1 MPLPFLFIFT
11 RFARTLVALWRNPES
26 RGLLGLT
33 GLVITTG
40 ATFYHFVEGWGW
52 LDSFYFTI
60 ITLTTIGYG
69 DFTPKTDGGK
79 LFTMIYVF
87 IGLGIL
93 LAFIDAVANQQRET
107 PGLFRRGPKPVESI
121 QDSSA
126 TEDIRNKAH
135 QE

>member
-33 GLVITTG
+33 GLVITAG

-79 LFTMIYVF
+79 LFTMMYVF

-93 LAFIDAVANQQRET
+93 LAFIDMVANQQQEA
-107 PGLFRRGPKPVESI
+107 PGLFRRGTRPLESPPEC
-121 QDSSA
+121 STA
-126 TEDIRNKAH
+126 GT
-135 QE
+135 

>member
-1 MPLPFLFIFT
+1 MPLSFLFIFT
-11 RFARTLVALWRNPES
+11 RLARTLAALWRNPES

-33 GLVITTG
+33 GLVITAG

-79 LFTMIYVF
+79 IFTMMYVF

-93 LAFIDAVANQQRET
+93 LAFIDMVANQQRET
-107 PGLFRRGPKPVESI
+107 PGLFRRRTQPVES
-121 QDSSA
+121 DPNSSA
-126 TEDIRNKAH
+126 TEDSLNKLN
-135 QE
+135 

>member
-1 MPLPFLFIFT
+1 MPISLFLIFT
-11 RFARTLVALWRNPES
+11 RFARTLLALFRNPES

-33 GLVITTG
+33 ALVISVG

-69 DFTPKTDGGK
+69 DFSPKTDAGK
-79 LFTMIYVF
+79 LFTMVYVF

-93 LAFIDAVANQQRET
+93 LAFIDLVATHQRET
-107 PGLFRRGPKPVESI
+107 PTLLRREVRPQSEPTD
-121 QDSSA
+121 QPD
-126 TEDIRNKAH
+126 
-135 QE
+135 Q